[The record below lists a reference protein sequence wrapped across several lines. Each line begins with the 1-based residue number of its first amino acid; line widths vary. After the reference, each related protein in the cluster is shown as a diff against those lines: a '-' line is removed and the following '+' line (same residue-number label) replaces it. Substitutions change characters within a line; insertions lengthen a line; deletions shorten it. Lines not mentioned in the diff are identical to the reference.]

1 MGIELINQRNDCFFY
16 FSFFMGFS
24 SSFFF
29 SFVTGM
35 HLYISLFLVRA
46 NFMRG

>member
-24 SSFFF
+24 FFSF

-46 NFMRG
+46 DFMRG